1 MPDDYCS
8 LVWSTTPSI
17 AKQLLSLPPETFV
30 ALVNAA
36 YRLSHTDLQY
46 LSTLSDAQEIE
57 NEIVWRESL
66 LKQDENTFPPRV
78 THVEDG
84 TRAAFP
90 LKLAHVD
97 KYIVP
102 RIALIGDA
110 AHTIHPL
117 AGQGLNLGLADAK
130 SLSSAVAESIS
141 LGEDLGSLL
150 SLGKYPRERYFAN
163 HRMLG
168 VCDKLHKLYSVQN
181 GVAVTLR
188 SWGLEA
194 VNEIAPLKR
203 MIMRSASQ

>member
-8 LVWSTTPSI
+8 LVWSTTPPI

-30 ALVNAA
+30 TLVNAA
-36 YRLSHTDLQY
+36 YRLSHADLQY
-46 LSTLSDAQEIE
+46 LSALSDPQEIE
-57 NEIVWRESL
+57 KEIAWRESL
-66 LKQDENTFPPRV
+66 LEEDENTFPPRV
-78 THVEDG
+78 THVEEG

-97 KYIVP
+97 KYIAP

-130 SLSSAVAESIS
+130 WLSSIVKESLA
-141 LGEDLGSLL
+141 LGEDLGSIL
-150 SLGKYPRERYFAN
+150 SLGKYPQERYFAN

-181 GVAVTLR
+181 GIAVTLR

-203 MIMRSASQ
+203 LIMQSASE

>member
-46 LSTLSDAQEIE
+46 LSTLSDPQEIKK
-57 NEIVWRESL
+57 EIAWRESL
-66 LKQDENTFPPRV
+66 LKEDENTFPPRV
-78 THVEDG
+78 TQVEDA

-97 KYIVP
+97 RYIAP

-117 AGQGLNLGLADAK
+117 AGQGLNLGLSDAK
-130 SLSSAVAESIS
+130 SLSSVVAESIS
-141 LGEDLGSLL
+141 LGQDLGSVLA
-150 SLGKYPRERYFAN
+150 LGKYPQERYFAN
-163 HRMLG
+163 HRMIG
-168 VCDKLHKLYSVQN
+168 VCDKLHKLYSIQN

-203 MIMRSASQ
+203 LIMQSASQ

>member
-46 LSTLSDAQEIE
+46 LSTLSDPQEIKK
-57 NEIVWRESL
+57 EIAWRESL
-66 LKQDENTFPPRV
+66 LKEDENTFPPRV
-78 THVEDG
+78 THVEDA

-97 KYIVP
+97 RYIAP

-117 AGQGLNLGLADAK
+117 AGQGLNLGLGDAAA
-130 SLSSAVAESIS
+130 LARTIEYAVAH
-141 LGEDLGSLL
+141 GQDLGDLMTLERYGRERWGKGIKMGGSVDLL
-150 SLGKYPRERYFAN
+150 STMYEFG
-163 HRMLG
+163 
-168 VCDKLHKLYSVQN
+168 
-181 GVAVTLR
+181 
-188 SWGLEA
+188 
-194 VNEIAPLKR
+194 
-203 MIMRSASQ
+203 